1 MKLANIRKIFVLGD
15 LHLGIRNASI
25 EWSNIQIEFLLDFF
39 IKKVDEEGFDPERD
53 ILVQVGDWHHVREST
68 NVRIL
73 NLSLTVAQKLCAKFK
88 RGVYVILG
96 NHDVYYKDQTS
107 VHSLKGFDQI
117 FDNFHIFEKP
127 KPLMINS
134 HKFLMLP
141 WIEDLDD
148 LKQATSVNSDC
159 EYIFCHA
166 DFKGASLTKS
176 VVLEHGLT
184 GEDTKSFKR
193 IYSGHI
199 HIHQNNGNLLYVGT
213 PYEMDR
219 GDRGNPKGFYV
230 LDVEQKDITEKF
242 IENTFS
248 PKHIRHDVHK
258 LLNLNKSKVEE
269 IFKNNF
275 VDLEIESEFAAR
287 FPFSIFT
294 TLVEKFG
301 HRRLEFY
308 PYSLEQKSAKS
319 QVEIN
324 DNYEYNLFTIL
335 DDHLNKLNLSGHVR
349 DRVSEAFKN
358 IYDSIK
364 NTQKYD
370 Q

>member
-1 MKLANIRKIFVLGD
+1 MKLTNIRKIFVLGD

-39 IKKVDEEGFDPERD
+39 MKKVDEDGFDPERD
-53 ILVQVGDWHHVREST
+53 ILVHVGDWHHVREST
-68 NVRIL
+68 NVRIFD
-73 NLSLTVAQKLCAKFK
+73 LSLTVAQKLCAKFK

-107 VHSLKGFDQI
+107 VHSLKGFDRI
-117 FDNFHIFEKP
+117 FDNFYLFEKP
-127 KPLMINS
+127 EQLTINQ

-141 WIEDLDD
+141 WIEDLED
-148 LKQATSVNSDC
+148 LKRTTALYSNCD
-159 EYIFCHA
+159 YIFCHA
-166 DFKGASLTKS
+166 DFKGASLTK
-176 VVLEHGLT
+176 VTVLEHGLT
-184 GEDTKSFKR
+184 KDDVKSFKR

-230 LDVEQKDITEKF
+230 LGVESNNISEKF

-248 PKHIRHDVHK
+248 PKHIRHDIAS
-258 LLNLNKSKVEE
+258 LLNLKKSE
-269 IFKNNF
+269 IESMFKNNF

-287 FPFSIFT
+287 FPFSTFT
-294 TLVEKFG
+294 SLVEKFG

-308 PYSLEQKSAKS
+308 PYSIEQKSTKS
-319 QVEIN
+319 QVELN
-324 DNYEYNLFTIL
+324 DNYEYNLFTVL
-335 DDHLNKLNLSGHVR
+335 NEHLNKLNLSGHVQ
-349 DRVSEAFKN
+349 DRVSEAFKGV
-358 IYDSIK
+358 YDAIK
-364 NTQKYD
+364 NTKKYD
-370 Q
+370 